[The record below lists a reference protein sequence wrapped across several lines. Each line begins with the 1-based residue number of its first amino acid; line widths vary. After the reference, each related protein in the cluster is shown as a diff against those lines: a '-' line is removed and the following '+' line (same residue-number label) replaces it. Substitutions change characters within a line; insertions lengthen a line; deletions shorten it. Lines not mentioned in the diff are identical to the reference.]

1 QSQIASIAYVYG
13 FQLTDMIDILSDAY
27 DENHANL
34 FYERIGLSASKFY
47 EQTNG
52 KETIEIDL
60 KQTDERPNLSHFTP
74 QEIIHT
80 YAPKMTNSSFA
91 LQTIRQ
97 FVERNAVE
105 IGVINAVIII
115 CLRIK
120 NELPSLNYLEKVLQT
135 LLQKGITTESLAY
148 DYIMKE
154 QEKPKMKS
162 SYNKQK
168 TERFVPEW
176 MSEFEALLEGND

>member
-1 QSQIASIAYVYG
+1 MMKIMYHCFMNALAY
-13 FQLTDMIDILSDAY
+13 LLKK
-27 DENHANL
+27 L
-34 FYERIGLSASKFY
+34 YER
-47 EQTNG
+47 QNG
-52 KETIEIDL
+52 HESIEIDV
-60 KQTDERPNLSHFTP
+60 KSTDERPNLSHITP

-105 IGVINAVIII
+105 VGVINAVIII

-120 NELPSLNYLEKVLQT
+120 NELPSLNYLEKVLST

-148 DYIMKE
+148 DYIMRE
-154 QEKPKMKS
+154 QEKPKVK

-168 TERFVPEW
+168 NRTICP
-176 MSEFEALLEGND
+176 